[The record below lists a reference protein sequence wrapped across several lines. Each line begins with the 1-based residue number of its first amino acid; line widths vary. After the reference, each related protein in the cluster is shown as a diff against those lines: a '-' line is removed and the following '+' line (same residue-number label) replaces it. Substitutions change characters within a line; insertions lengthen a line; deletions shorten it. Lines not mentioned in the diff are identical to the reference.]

1 MTQKQNIPVKFVYSQ
16 GKEQVRFANQFVFSQ
31 VDMDVIM
38 DVGVVDLRQIVEIN
52 QKIQSRTLQADDFLE
67 ARIIERYGMSISS
80 FIKLKQQ
87 IDQIFQNLEKQGV
100 LVKKPDA
107 DSLQ

>member
-1 MTQKQNIPVKFVYSQ
+1 MQSKQSIPIKFIFPQ
-16 GKEQVRFANQFVFSQ
+16 GKEQIRFANQFVFSQ
-31 VDMDVIM
+31 VDMDVLLDI
-38 DVGVVDLRQIVEIN
+38 GVVDLKQIVEIN
-52 QKIQSRTLQADDFLE
+52 QKIQSRTLQPDDYLE
-67 ARIIERYGMSISS
+67 ARIIERIGMSISS

>member
-1 MTQKQNIPVKFVYSQ
+1 
-16 GKEQVRFANQFVFSQ
+16 
-31 VDMDVIM
+31 M

-52 QKIQSRTLQADDFLE
+52 QKIQSRTLQADDVLE
-67 ARIIERYGMSISS
+67 ARIIDRYGMSISS

-100 LVKKPDA
+100 LVKKSDA

>member
-1 MTQKQNIPVKFVYSQ
+1 MQAKQSIPVKIVHTQ
-16 GKEQVRFANQFVFSQ
+16 GKEQIRFANQFFFSQ
-31 VDMDVIM
+31 VDMDVVM
-38 DVGVVDLRQIVEIN
+38 DIGVVDLKQVVEIN
-52 QKIQSRTLQADDFLE
+52 QKIQSHTLQADDCLE
-67 ARIIERYGMSISS
+67 ARILERFGMSISS

-100 LVKKPDA
+100 LVKKPDS

>member
-1 MTQKQNIPVKFVYSQ
+1 MQQKQTIPVKVVHPQ
-16 GKEQVRFANQFVFSQ
+16 GKEQIRFANQFFFSQ
-31 VDMDVIM
+31 VDMDVVM
-38 DVGVVDLRQIVEIN
+38 DIGVVDLKQVVEIN
-52 QKIQSRTLQADDFLE
+52 QKIQSRTLQPDDFLE
-67 ARIIERYGMSISS
+67 ARILDRFGMSISS

-100 LVKKPDA
+100 LVKKQDS